1 MTRLKP
7 GQTKTWIRCAKTSAS
22 SRSPPVSSPW
32 APARCS
38 ARSFSGA
45 DGDPMGAQLSKAA
58 ILVLVAAALIW
69 IGIAFAGF
77 ALLTAL
83 TPALGLAGAAAIV
96 AALLL
101 LGPLG
106 ALVAL
111 LVRRPPKPA
120 EGGNHEVLL
129 TLLSAFARN

>member
-1 MTRLKP
+1 
-7 GQTKTWIRCAKTSAS
+7 
-22 SRSPPVSSPW
+22 
-32 APARCS
+32 
-38 ARSFSGA
+38 
-45 DGDPMGAQLSKAA
+45 MGAQLSKAA

-129 TLLSAFARN
+129 TLLSAFARNKPLVAIAASGLLGIVELLFRKRKP

>member
-1 MTRLKP
+1 
-7 GQTKTWIRCAKTSAS
+7 
-22 SRSPPVSSPW
+22 
-32 APARCS
+32 
-38 ARSFSGA
+38 
-45 DGDPMGAQLSKAA
+45 MGAQITKAA
-58 ILVLVAAALIW
+58 ILVLVASALIW

-111 LVRRPPKPA
+111 LIRRPARPA
-120 EGGNHEVLL
+120 ESALGDGGNHELLMAVLGAISRNKPL
-129 TLLSAFARN
+129 IAVATAGLLGIVEMLFRKRKP

>member
-1 MTRLKP
+1 
-7 GQTKTWIRCAKTSAS
+7 
-22 SRSPPVSSPW
+22 
-32 APARCS
+32 
-38 ARSFSGA
+38 
-45 DGDPMGAQLSKAA
+45 MGAKISKAA
-58 ILVLVAAALIW
+58 ILVLVASALIW

-101 LGPLG
+101 LAPIG

-111 LVRRPPKPA
+111 LIRRPPRPV
-120 EGGNHEVLL
+120 EGTGGNHEVLL
-129 TLLSAFARN
+129 GLLAAFGRNKPMVAIATAGLLGLLDMLLRRRKSGE

>member
-1 MTRLKP
+1 
-7 GQTKTWIRCAKTSAS
+7 
-22 SRSPPVSSPW
+22 
-32 APARCS
+32 
-38 ARSFSGA
+38 
-45 DGDPMGAQLSKAA
+45 MGAQISKAA

-111 LVRRPPKPA
+111 LIRRPPRPA
-120 EGGNHEVLL
+120 EGVGGNHEVLL
-129 TLLSAFARN
+129 TLLSAFARNKPLVAVAAAGLLGIVEMLLKRRKP

>member
-1 MTRLKP
+1 
-7 GQTKTWIRCAKTSAS
+7 
-22 SRSPPVSSPW
+22 
-32 APARCS
+32 
-38 ARSFSGA
+38 
-45 DGDPMGAQLSKAA
+45 MGAQISKAA
-58 ILVLVAAALIW
+58 ILVLVASALIW

-111 LVRRPPKPA
+111 MIRRPPKPA

-129 TLLSAFARN
+129 GLLAAFGRNKPLVAIATAGVLGILDMLLRRRKP

>member
-1 MTRLKP
+1 
-7 GQTKTWIRCAKTSAS
+7 
-22 SRSPPVSSPW
+22 
-32 APARCS
+32 
-38 ARSFSGA
+38 
-45 DGDPMGAQLSKAA
+45 MGAQISKAA

-106 ALVAL
+106 ALLAL
-111 LVRRPPKPA
+111 LIRRPPRPA

-129 TLLSAFARN
+129 TLLSAFARNKPLVAIASAGLLGIVELLLRRRKRDE